1 MEDEWIW
8 VLPWLVIACENAVH
22 SVARVQFD
30 EKEESMPAEVLQEGE
45 ENGQEEAYSDNERS
59 TRARPYSSKPAYQ
72 GQRAQM
78 QAHLSNA
85 AYQEQMIDPSLK
97 GVENLITSMKNDH

>member
-30 EKEESMPAEVLQEGE
+30 EKEDDERVYVE
-45 ENGQEEAYSDNERS
+45 DNEDFEKAYYLVGVVWSAIKKSFSSSVRVGDAIGTMFLEKS
-59 TRARPYSSKPAYQ
+59 EAVKVGLPTREV
-72 GQRAQM
+72 
-78 QAHLSNA
+78 NA
-85 AYQEQMIDPSLK
+85 K
-97 GVENLITSMKNDH
+97 